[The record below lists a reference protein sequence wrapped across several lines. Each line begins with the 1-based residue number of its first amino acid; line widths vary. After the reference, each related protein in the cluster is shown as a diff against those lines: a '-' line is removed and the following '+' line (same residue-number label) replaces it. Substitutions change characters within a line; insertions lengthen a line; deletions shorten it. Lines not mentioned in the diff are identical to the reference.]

1 MDEELIQEVERA
13 RAGEREAFAY
23 LAAALRQP
31 ALRMARSI
39 LVDPHQAEDA
49 VQEAWLIAQE
59 RIAQLRTSAAFPGW
73 LLAIVRREAQRIAR
87 RRPDLLSEPARAP
100 DPGLGP
106 EGLAEGAEVRAT
118 LRSAVAAL
126 PGPARVAT
134 ERFYLEGLSV
144 KETAAALGVPE
155 GTVKRRLHDARQTL
169 RSRLVGLA
177 PRPPLTTPRTH
188 AQPRTQL
195 RLPL

>member
-1 MDEELIQEVERA
+1 MDEELTQEVERA
-13 RAGEREAFAY
+13 RAGEPEAFAY
-23 LAAALRQP
+23 LAAALREP
-31 ALRMARSI
+31 ARRMARSI
-39 LVDPHQAEDA
+39 LADPHQAEDA

-73 LLAIVRREAQRIAR
+73 LLSIVRREAQRIAR
-87 RRPDLLSEPARAP
+87 RRPDLLSEPAQAP
-100 DPGLGP
+100 DPGPGP

-126 PGPARVAT
+126 PGPARLAT

-169 RSRLVGLA
+169 RGRLIGLA
-177 PRPPLTTPRTH
+177 PRPPLAPPH
-188 AQPRTQL
+188 PPGRTQL